1 MFLREYERGPD
12 LFLAHRVGCSEERTV
27 DKKAAGEAVNYWR

>member
-12 LFLAHRVGCSEERTV
+12 LFSALRVGCSEERTL
-27 DKKAAGEAVNYWR
+27 DKKARGEAVTGN